1 MEERNYKLYVHISP
15 SNKRYYGIT
24 SRKKCEDRWQN
35 GKGYQT
41 QLVFNR
47 AINKYGWANFQH
59 IILFDNLTE
68 QEANLL
74 EKCYIALYDT
84 TNPKYGY
91 NQSLGGNIPNE
102 EAKRKISEANK
113 GRKLTEEHKRK
124 VGEASKGRKHT
135 EETKKKMSEAAKGRK
150 LTEEAKKKLSEAHK
164 GKPGLKGEK
173 NPMYGK
179 HLTEET
185 KKKISEAT
193 KGENHHYYGKHFSEE
208 HRRKISE
215 ANKGE
220 NNYMYGRTGENNP
233 LYGKHLTEEH
243 KRKLSEVHKG
253 KHASEE
259 TKKKMSEA
267 HKGENNHFYGKHHT
281 EEAKRKVSEANKGK
295 YNMNGKIKPIL
306 MFTKDEQFIR
316 KFDSMAD
323 ANEYLGKDRY
333 NSNISQCARGKKPT
347 AYGYKWIYEEDYIK
361 EQEKQVI

>member
-1 MEERNYKLYVHISP
+1 MEKRNYKLYVHISP

-102 EAKRKISEANK
+102 EAK
-113 GRKLTEEHKRK
+113 
-124 VGEASKGRKHT
+124 
-135 EETKKKMSEAAKGRK
+135 
-150 LTEEAKKKLSEAHK
+150 
-164 GKPGLKGEK
+164 
-173 NPMYGK
+173 
-179 HLTEET
+179 
-185 KKKISEAT
+185 
-193 KGENHHYYGKHFSEE
+193 
-208 HRRKISE
+208 RKISE

>member
-1 MEERNYKLYVHISP
+1 MEKRNYKLYVHISP

-24 SRKKCEDRWQN
+24 GREKVELRWQN
-35 GKGYQT
+35 GRGYIGNEYFT
-41 QLVFNR
+41 R

-102 EAKRKISEANK
+102 EAKRKISEAN
-113 GRKLTEEHKRK
+113 
-124 VGEASKGRKHT
+124 
-135 EETKKKMSEAAKGRK
+135 
-150 LTEEAKKKLSEAHK
+150 
-164 GKPGLKGEK
+164 
-173 NPMYGK
+173 
-179 HLTEET
+179 
-185 KKKISEAT
+185 
-193 KGENHHYYGKHFSEE
+193 
-208 HRRKISE
+208 
-215 ANKGE
+215 
-220 NNYMYGRTGENNP
+220 
-233 LYGKHLTEEH
+233 
-243 KRKLSEVHKG
+243 
-253 KHASEE
+253 
-259 TKKKMSEA
+259 
-267 HKGENNHFYGKHHT
+267 KGENNHFYGKHHT

-361 EQEKQVI
+361 EQEEQVI